1 VDSDGEGRS
10 GQRPALSGVGAP
22 RREVSGV
29 VTDVLPHA
37 MYRVRL
43 DDGGH
48 QVLAHVADRIER
60 NFVRVLAG
68 DRVRVELMPADS
80 GRGRIV
86 GKM

>member
-1 VDSDGEGRS
+1 MDSDGEGRS
-10 GQRPALSGVGAP
+10 GQRAP
-22 RREVSGV
+22 VTGV

-43 DDGGH
+43 DDSGRP
-48 QVLAHVADRIER
+48 VLAHIADRIDR
-60 NFVRVLAG
+60 NFVRVLSG

-86 GKM
+86 GKI